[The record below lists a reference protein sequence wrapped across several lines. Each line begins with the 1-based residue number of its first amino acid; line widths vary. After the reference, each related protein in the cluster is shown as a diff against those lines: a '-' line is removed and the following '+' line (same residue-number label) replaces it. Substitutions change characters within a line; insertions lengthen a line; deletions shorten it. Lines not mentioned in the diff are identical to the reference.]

1 MLRRALWLSRL
12 ARPDL
17 SFIVTRLASRISKWT
32 KFEDRQ
38 LFRLMSYLR
47 HSAHLTLQETVSKTE
62 TNCSL
67 EVYTDA
73 DFAACPHSAKSTSG
87 IIIMIRTGACLYPV
101 HWMSKEQTSIARS
114 TTEAELIAL
123 ATAMFSQVE
132 NLQAVLETILGI
144 DVPVLYQQDNSTLL
158 AVLKTGYSAKLR
170 HANRVHRV
178 NIASVC
184 EGLAEPRASIASC
197 KTDEQR
203 SNGFTKIVS
212 PQEWPATLEQMG
224 ILPNLATASASA
236 AAAQPV
242 DVASSQPDVEGHLP
256 NDGAVRGPSH
266 SEVHCFTVGAYCHGG
281 GIVGVRSNTHRFGKV
296 SSDSSVLARVV
307 QHRFRSHQFAA
318 IGLFQGQCT
327 SLHSDAWN
335 EPESYNLVIPLTR
348 VTGGGIWIEDPE
360 GTAQCPNLDCNL
372 PGKILELP
380 QASSLQRSTALFHG
394 PSS

>member
-1 MLRRALWLSRL
+1 M
-12 ARPDL
+12 
-17 SFIVTRLASRISKWT
+17 
-32 KFEDRQ
+32 
-38 LFRLMSYLR
+38 
-47 HSAHLTLQETVSKTE
+47 
-62 TNCSL
+62 
-67 EVYTDA
+67 
-73 DFAACPHSAKSTSG
+73 
-87 IIIMIRTGACLYPV
+87 
-101 HWMSKEQTSIARS
+101 
-114 TTEAELIAL
+114 
-123 ATAMFSQVE
+123 
-132 NLQAVLETILGI
+132 
-144 DVPVLYQQDNSTLL
+144 
-158 AVLKTGYSAKLR
+158 
-170 HANRVHRV
+170 HRV

-296 SSDSSVLARVV
+296 SSVLARFVR
-307 QHRFRSHQFAA
+307 HRFRNHQFAA

-372 PGKILELP
+372 PGQILELP
-380 QASSLQRSTALFHG
+380 ASCQPSKKHCTVPWAEPRSKSCACACGLHPKGLGEDNLSRPALTEIAGLQASS
-394 PSS
+394 